1 MSVYV
6 ITGVSKGIGFELV
19 KQISEDPNNLVVG
32 LVRDRVTTQKKVANE
47 LGDRSNVH
55 ILHGDLTSHASL
67 KQAAADTAKIV
78 GERGIDYLVANG
90 AFPSLFDAYD
100 PIGALADK
108 ADELD
113 DVSAKLFQTNVV
125 GNIHL
130 FNVFLPLVLKGKV
143 KKVIAIS
150 SGHGDLDFINDLE
163 VEISALYS
171 ASKAAMNV
179 VVAKFNA
186 QYKKDGVLFLSMSP
200 GVVEVGHFQNATPE
214 QIQGV
219 MGFMGKLATYA
230 PHFKGPTPVEEA
242 IPIIR
247 STWEKASIESG
258 YGDHA
263 MSCDG
268 VKSNCTKC
276 SRSHRKCQ
284 GLRLSW
290 PRANDHRRAVVSKSR
305 PPSLSPLT
313 CLITDARF
321 VHMSNWD
328 VELHHS
334 LAGSVPERTLSLLD
348 VPTIWNPSKLEALD
362 QDLFEYFC
370 LVASSSLASFSHD
383 ATTVGNVLAR
393 IALEGETASAVAVR
407 QALLAF
413 SSLHRY
419 GLHAHAIQLKIDAL
433 GSLSRSAAPSLGVKE
448 TIQHIATGIL
458 LISFEVH
465 QSSCT
470 SGQWTGYL
478 SGVKTVLNAS
488 STKTLLQFD
497 SDVAALLDFVH
508 YHDVLAHFSLFHWTG
523 EAPEVPPTP
532 TDLFCSQ
539 PTAPYLLH
547 AKPVVS
553 NNSEDILNEA
563 TLIVQLYQLALL
575 VYLNRS
581 SEGLMNQTVG
591 IKEHIDRAFAIF
603 SRLSSCKQ
611 QFPIHIIGCEARD
624 DEQRAVVLDL
634 IARTEKTN
642 SSRSFHYCK
651 KILQAVWAQDDLA
664 YGNSIGYRDKLISI
678 MSRCKVVPSFV

>member
-32 LVRDRVTTQKKVANE
+32 LVRDRVTTQKKVVNK

-55 ILHGDLTSHASL
+55 ILHGDLTSQASL

-113 DVSAKLFQTNVV
+113 DVSAKLFKTNVV

-130 FNVFLPLVLKGKV
+130 FNAFLPLVTKGKV

-258 YGDHA
+258 
-263 MSCDG
+263 
-268 VKSNCTKC
+268 
-276 SRSHRKCQ
+276 
-284 GLRLSW
+284 
-290 PRANDHRRAVVSKSR
+290 RAVVSKSR

-370 LVASSSLASFSHD
+370 LVASSSLASFGHD
-383 ATTVGNVLAR
+383 PTTVGNVLAR

-478 SGVKTVLNAS
+478 SGVKTVINAS
-488 STKTLLQFD
+488 STKTLLQLN

-553 NNSEDILNEA
+553 SNSEDILNEA

-581 SEGLMNQTVG
+581 SEGLMNQTIG
-591 IKEHIDRAFAIF
+591 IKEHIERAFAIF

-664 YGNSIGYRDKLISI
+664 YGNNIGYRDKLISI

>member
-1 MSVYV
+1 MR
-6 ITGVSKGIGFELV
+6 ER
-19 KQISEDPNNLVVG
+19 Q
-32 LVRDRVTTQKKVANE
+32 VTTARTCK
-47 LGDRSNVH
+47 
-55 ILHGDLTSHASL
+55 
-67 KQAAADTAKIV
+67 
-78 GERGIDYLVANG
+78 
-90 AFPSLFDAYD
+90 
-100 PIGALADK
+100 
-108 ADELD
+108 
-113 DVSAKLFQTNVV
+113 
-125 GNIHL
+125 
-130 FNVFLPLVLKGKV
+130 
-143 KKVIAIS
+143 
-150 SGHGDLDFINDLE
+150 
-163 VEISALYS
+163 
-171 ASKAAMNV
+171 
-179 VVAKFNA
+179 
-186 QYKKDGVLFLSMSP
+186 
-200 GVVEVGHFQNATPE
+200 
-214 QIQGV
+214 
-219 MGFMGKLATYA
+219 
-230 PHFKGPTPVEEA
+230 
-242 IPIIR
+242 
-247 STWEKASIESG
+247 
-258 YGDHA
+258 DHA

-268 VKSNCTKC
+268 VKSNCTNC

-284 GLRLSW
+284 GLTLSW

-334 LAGSVPERTLSLLD
+334 LAGSVPKRTLSLLD

-370 LVASSSLASFSHD
+370 LVASSSLATFGHD
-383 ATTVGNVLAR
+383 AKAVGNVLAR

-458 LISFEVH
+458 LVSFEVH

-478 SGVKTVLNAS
+478 SGVKTVINAS

-497 SDVAALLDFVH
+497 SHVAALLDFVH

-523 EAPEVPPTP
+523 EAPELPPTP
-532 TDLFCSQ
+532 TYLFCSQ
-539 PTAPYLLH
+539 NSSLPPPIFSMLNLLSQVCDAVSSRASLPETSDNVDGYRSFLEVMDWRIRSLPIPKTAD
-547 AKPVVS
+547 
-553 NNSEDILNEA
+553 NSDDILDEA
-563 TLIVQLYQLALL
+563 TLIAQLYQLALL

-581 SEGLMNQTVG
+581 SEGLMHQTVG

-603 SRLSSCKQ
+603 SRLGSCKQ
-611 QFPIHIIGCEARD
+611 QFPIHVIGCEARD